1 MSDNWLIL
9 IPKSPDYVP
18 SKEAQDQAIALFKA
32 IAPESDEVKVEV
44 SEHPRLIDCGANL
57 ERIIC
62 PCCHTDLGIDWWA
75 NWVSEETK
83 LNFPLKP
90 TQLPCCGAA
99 QSLANLIY
107 DWPQGF
113 ARFSL
118 EAMNPNIRDLPPGAE
133 LNFEIVLGCGVLK
146 IWQHL

>member
-9 IPKSPDYVP
+9 IPKSPNYVP
-18 SKEAQDQAIALFKA
+18 SQEAQDQAIALFKT
-32 IAPESDEVKVEV
+32 IAPESDEIRVEV
-44 SEHPRLIDCGANL
+44 SDHPRLIDCGANL
-57 ERIIC
+57 EKIIC
-62 PCCHTDLGIDWWA
+62 PSCHTKLNFDWWA
-75 NWVSEETK
+75 EWASKEAE
-83 LNFPLKP
+83 LNFPLKT
-90 TQLPCCGAA
+90 TQLPCCGTV

-118 EAMNPNIRDLPPGAE
+118 EAMNPNIRDFPSGAE
-133 LNFEIVLGCGVLK
+133 LNFEKMLGCSLLK

>member
-9 IPKSPDYVP
+9 IPKSPSYVP
-18 SKEAQDQAIALFKA
+18 SLEAQDRAVALVKT
-32 IAPESDEVKVEV
+32 IAPESDEVKAEV
-44 SEHPRLIDCGANL
+44 SKYPRLIDCGANL
-57 ERIIC
+57 EKITC
-62 PCCHTDLGIDWWA
+62 PNCHVELRVDWWA
-75 NWVSEETK
+75 DWVSKEEE

-90 TQLPCCGAA
+90 TQLPCCGTT
-99 QSLANLIY
+99 QCLADLFY

-118 EAMNPNIRDLPPGAE
+118 EAMNPNIPDLPPGAD
-133 LNFEIVLGCGVLK
+133 LGFENMLGCSLLK